1 MGVSAQF
8 TRALIVYSRTAWW
21 GLVAPRL
28 TEREPLVV
36 AQAVILRE
44 AGGIREILL
53 SVRSDVQGWEL
64 PGGTT
69 ESGESVEQALIREVR
84 EETGLQVAT
93 LRHVGDYVRT
103 GFRPHTARVYAC
115 RVEGGALRSS
125 RETPVVRWF
134 DAAQLPDTLF
144 PWYREPIA
152 DALAERAEPVHRVER
167 QGLGAIWAGIR
178 TDLTMRWRERGR
190 REDR

>member
-1 MGVSAQF
+1 MGGPAQF
-8 TRALIVYSRTAWW
+8 ARALAVYSRTAWW

-28 TEREPLVV
+28 IERAPLVV

-44 AGGIREILL
+44 GRSVREILL

-64 PGGTT
+64 PGGTA
-69 ESGESVEQALIREVR
+69 EPGESAELALVREVR
-84 EETGLQVAT
+84 EETGLDVAI

-115 RVEGGALRSS
+115 RVDGGALRSS
-125 RETPVVRWF
+125 RETPVVQWF
-134 DAAQLPDTLF
+134 DAAGLPDTLF
-144 PWYREPIA
+144 PWYREPVA
-152 DALAERAEPVHRVER
+152 DALAGSTAPVLRFDR

-178 TDLTMRWRERGR
+178 TDVKMRWRNRHEESGR
-190 REDR
+190 

>member
-1 MGVSAQF
+1 VGVAAQF
-8 TRALIVYSRTAWW
+8 TRALLVYSRTAWW

-28 TEREPLVV
+28 VEREPLLV
-36 AQAVILRE
+36 AQSVILRE
-44 AGGIREILL
+44 TGGILEILL

-64 PGGTT
+64 PGGTA
-69 ESGESVEQALIREVR
+69 ESGESAEQALLREVR
-84 EETGLQVAT
+84 EETGLRVAT

-134 DAAQLPDTLF
+134 DATRLPDTLF

-178 TDLTMRWRERGR
+178 TDVTMRWRQRGTQ
-190 REDR
+190 EDR